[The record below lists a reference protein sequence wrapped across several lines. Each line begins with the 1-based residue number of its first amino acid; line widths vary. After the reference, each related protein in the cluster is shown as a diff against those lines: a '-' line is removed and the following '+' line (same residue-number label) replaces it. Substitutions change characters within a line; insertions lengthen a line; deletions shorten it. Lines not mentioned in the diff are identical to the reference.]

1 MNREM
6 KEELTQLERNVGIG
20 IEVAIYRSRRIAKN
34 SLMEVTFYTRDP
46 KYRRKIRNI
55 YVSLVEYL
63 YFIWCSSKEHYCGD
77 VDKHTNV
84 EYDLAKAFVGIWRKC
99 DISDNHYS
107 IFKHMLEER
116 EKGYSQLRKAVVKNY
131 ELLLGTN
138 SKICPSSLKEIKN
151 ASNERSKARVRAQ
164 ASGGRNRA

>member
-1 MNREM
+1 M
-6 KEELTQLERNVGIG
+6 KEELAQLERDVGNK
-20 IEVAIYRSRRIAKN
+20 IEAAIYASHRLAKTE
-34 SLMEVTFYTRDP
+34 LMEVAFCARYP
-46 KYRRKIRNI
+46 KHRQKIRNI

-63 YFIWCSSKEHYCGD
+63 YFIWCSSKEHYRGD

-107 IFKHMLEER
+107 IFKRMLEER

-131 ELLLGTN
+131 ELLLGIN
-138 SKICPSSLKEIKN
+138 SKIYPSSLKETQCPKQKIK
-151 ASNERSKARVRAQ
+151 SARLR
-164 ASGGRNRA
+164 